1 MNDTSMA
8 GASAPASGPQ
18 CPEAL
23 YTPQTDT
30 LRRCVLGAHGGQDL
44 GVWHESEDG
53 IQWRHSGTESEEGP
67 EWTPP
72 F

>member
-1 MNDTSMA
+1 MTE
-8 GASAPASGPQ
+8 PQ

-23 YTPQTDT
+23 YNPDTDT
-30 LRRCVLGAHGGQDL
+30 LRRCVLGPHGGLNL
-44 GVWHESEDG
+44 GVWHEAEDG
-53 IQWRHSGTESEEGP
+53 IQWRIPDTEPKEGP